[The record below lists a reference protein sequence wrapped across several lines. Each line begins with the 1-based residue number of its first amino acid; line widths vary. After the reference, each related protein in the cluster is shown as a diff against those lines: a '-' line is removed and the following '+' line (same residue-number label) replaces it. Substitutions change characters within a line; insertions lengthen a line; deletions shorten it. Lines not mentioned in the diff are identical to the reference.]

1 MKKIVIII
9 GPTASG
15 KTTLGLEIAKEVDAE
30 IINADSRQIYK
41 YLNIGT
47 AKPQRDNSGD
57 TQFKV
62 AGIIHHMIDF
72 LDPKVQY
79 SAYEF
84 GLESQKIIK
93 DIINR
98 GKTPIVV
105 GGTGLYIDFL
115 TGKRTA
121 VGETSDSTYREFL
134 NKMTLEELQKL
145 AISRNKK
152 SYDLLNS
159 SDKSN
164 PRRLI
169 RLIEKAESPELTTK
183 KTNELEIYDPIY
195 LMPDFKSM
203 DVLYERIN
211 SRAEKMFEQGFIEEV
226 KALLEMGYTKSDIGL
241 QTMGYIDVI
250 NHLED
255 DNGFSYTDLV
265 ELIKQKHRNYAKR
278 QMTWFNK
285 YEFKI
290 VSDSLQV
297 IRDYQELFVQN
308 ISK

>member
-1 MKKIVIII
+1 MKKIVVII

-47 AKPQRDNSGD
+47 AKPLKDNPGD

-62 AGIIHHMIDF
+62 DGIIHQMIDF
-72 LDPKVQY
+72 LDPKDQY

-84 GLESQKIIK
+84 GIESQKIIR

-115 TGKRTA
+115 TGKRNA
-121 VGETSDSTYREFL
+121 VGDSVDLQERERLSKLGIEQLQEIAIHQDKQGYDNL
-134 NKMTLEELQKL
+134 N
-145 AISRNKK
+145 N
-152 SYDLLNS
+152 
-159 SDKSN
+159 SDKYN

-169 RLIEKAESPELTTK
+169 RLIEKAESPELTTN
-183 KTNELEIYDPIY
+183 KTNKLEIYDPIY
-195 LMPDFKSM
+195 LMPEFKSM

-211 SRAEKMFEQGFIEEV
+211 SRVEEIFDLGFVNEV
-226 KALLEMGYTKSDIGL
+226 KGLLDMGYTKTDIGL

-255 DNGFSYTDLV
+255 ENSFSYTNLV

-285 YEFKI
+285 YEFQT
-290 VSDSLQV
+290 VSNSIQV
-297 IRDYQELFVQN
+297 IRDNRKLFIQN
-308 ISK
+308 ILK